1 MRHQQVIN
9 QIRQLL
15 KRVVP
20 EAEVI
25 LYGSQARGD
34 AQNESDIDLLI
45 LINDK
50 VLTPEYEH
58 TIIRALYELEVAS
71 GVIISPIIM
80 SHQQWNN
87 RPFHT
92 PFSINI
98 MNEGV
103 IL

>member
-34 AQNESDIDLLI
+34 AQNESDIDL
-45 LINDK
+45 
-50 VLTPEYEH
+50 
-58 TIIRALYELEVAS
+58 
-71 GVIISPIIM
+71 
-80 SHQQWNN
+80 
-87 RPFHT
+87 
-92 PFSINI
+92 
-98 MNEGV
+98 
-103 IL
+103 

>member
-1 MRHQQVIN
+1 MRHKQIIN
-9 QIRQLL
+9 KIRKLL
-15 KRVVP
+15 KRIDP

-34 AQNESDIDLLI
+34 AQNHSDIDLLI
-45 LINDK
+45 LVNDK

-58 TIIRALYELEVAS
+58 AIIRSLYELEVES
-71 GVIISPIIM
+71 GVIISPMIM
-80 SHQQWNN
+80 TRNQWDN

-103 IL
+103 VL